1 MEKNINKKIIG
12 NILDKREE
20 EGTIINNKTRRN
32 IQGLLRKRESAYK
45 QITYTIRNL
54 PKKYR
59 YKIMDKIQEYVEL
72 INDEHS
78 EYEKIYYETGFSDA
92 INFIFGCMSN
102 K

>member
-32 IQGLLRKRESAYK
+32 IQGLLRKRELAYQ

-54 PKKYR
+54 PQK
-59 YKIMDKIQEYVEL
+59 
-72 INDEHS
+72 
-78 EYEKIYYETGFSDA
+78 
-92 INFIFGCMSN
+92 
-102 K
+102 